1 MPDAAHDSTVAI
13 IPARSGSKSV
23 PDKNIADLAG
33 HPVLAYSIAVARL
46 SQEIDR
52 VLVSTDI
59 NDYAD
64 LAREYGAEA
73 PFLRPAEL
81 ASDTAGDLEVLRHV
95 MDWMND
101 HEHHV
106 PEYWVYLRPS
116 TPLRDP
122 VLVDQAIRQFKDAG
136 EAVSLRSAHPA
147 PESPRKWFRKLG
159 DNFFPLMDGVT
170 MTETDQPNEAFA
182 TAFVPDGYADVFKA
196 SQVRG
201 RGALHGD
208 RIMAFVSPVSTEI
221 DSAEELD
228 YLRHQLERN
237 GSPLLEFLNKGERG
251 GTP

>member
-1 MPDAAHDSTVAI
+1 MSDASHDSTVAI

-23 PDKNIADLAG
+23 PGKNIADLAG
-33 HPVLAYSIAVARL
+33 YPVLAYSIAVARL

-81 ASDTAGDLEVLRHV
+81 ASDSAGDLEVLRHV
-95 MDWMND
+95 MDWMSD

-122 VLVDQAIRQFKDAG
+122 VLVDQAVRQFKDVE

-147 PESPRKWFRKLG
+147 PESPRKWFRKSG
-159 DNFFPLMDGVT
+159 DNFIPLMDDGT
-170 MTETDQPNEAFA
+170 LADSHQPKEAFDV
-182 TAFVPDGYADVFKA
+182 AFVPDGYVDIFKA
-196 SQVRG
+196 SQVLG
-201 RGALHGD
+201 KGVLHKD
-208 RIMAFVSPVSTEI
+208 RIMAFVSPVTTEI

-228 YLRHQLERN
+228 YLRHQLKRN
-237 GSPLLEFLNKGERG
+237 GSPLLEFLNKREKG